1 MKVGTDSVLLG
12 AWVNLNSGCRV
23 LDIGTGC
30 GILALMAAQRGAGE
44 VVAIEI
50 DEIASSRSVQNF
62 MASPW
67 KEKITG
73 VAVSL
78 QKFATNHQSDFDL
91 IITNPPYFVNSLKA
105 PEARRKLARHNDELP
120 FETLAGLSSQLLRSN
135 GRLALILPLPEAAD
149 FQKFATLNNLHL
161 IRSANVI
168 PVEGKSA
175 NRMLLEFSKTTSPL
189 FSNESITIRKGNN
202 EYTEEYR
209 LLTRDFYLSF

>member
-78 QKFATNHQSDFDL
+78 QKFATYHQSDFDL

-120 FETLAGLSSQLLRSN
+120 FEMLTGLSSQLLLSS

-149 FQKFATLNNLHL
+149 FQKFATLNNFHL

-175 NRMLLEFSKTTSPL
+175 NRMLLEFSKTPSPL
-189 FSNESITIRKGNN
+189 ISNESITIRKGNN
-202 EYTEEYR
+202 EYTEEYK